1 MSNATTSKTKKG
13 DVISEG
19 KALPIIVTKVKKK
32 ELLSRVV
39 VLEARI
45 QELIMRVRRLESPG
59 EDIE

>member
-1 MSNATTSKTKKG
+1 MSNRTIKTKEG
-13 DVISEG
+13 DMTSEG
-19 KALPIIVTKVKKK
+19 KALPIVVTKVKKK